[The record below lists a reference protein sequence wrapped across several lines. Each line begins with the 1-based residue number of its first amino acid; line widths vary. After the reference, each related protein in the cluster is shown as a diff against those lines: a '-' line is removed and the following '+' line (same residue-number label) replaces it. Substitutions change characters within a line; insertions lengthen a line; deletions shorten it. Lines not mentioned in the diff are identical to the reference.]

1 MTRKPMPAELHEQIP
16 LMKEVLG
23 AMWIREKV
31 DDMEDSVETL
41 EFEIVRLR
49 EELKKYGERIR
60 DYEE

>member
-1 MTRKPMPAELHEQIP
+1 MVVLYLWCGGLGGAL
-16 LMKEVLG
+16 LVLG

>member
-1 MTRKPMPAELHEQIP
+1 MVVLYLWCGGLGGAL
-16 LMKEVLG
+16 LVLG

-41 EFEIVRLR
+41 DFEIVRLR